1 MASPITSKIGTGMLF
16 PIQITTAKDNDGNDI
31 LIPKVDENGNP
42 VFHRGEPI
50 LVPKTG
56 WYPVTGDP
64 ALIQNNLKSIFIYQL
79 GERFRQENFGSRF
92 WEALEDPNDNVLQR
106 MLDLFIKSSIASW
119 EPRIRAL
126 DINLER
132 KDYKLYIHLQFA
144 IGDSSTQSN
153 LTLEY
158 NSITTESNAY

>member
-31 LIPKVDENGNP
+31 MIPKIDENGNP
-42 VFHRGEPI
+42 VLHGGEPI

-119 EPRIRAL
+119 ELRIRAL